1 MFTTKQLKGTGEN
14 VSESSSLGNKYSFH
28 QNTDWLLFRVILR
41 GKEEIWLIY
50 DLDNAD
56 SREMGKQTIVRFSI

>member
-41 GKEEIWLIY
+41 GKEEI
-50 DLDNAD
+50 
-56 SREMGKQTIVRFSI
+56 